1 MKFKNYTKRVKNFI
15 IDMINPETQI
25 IINNEEN
32 SKKEIYQKRN
42 KRNFI
47 QKKPLIFKGYIDE
60 TERIREHIKNNQY
73 LNSIYD
79 TNGESIFKD
88 NENEKSKIN
97 LVKNI
102 LNRNKNELYSIDNQ
116 QSSFNKPINLSQ
128 DNSSSLILRH
138 LLSKK
143 INNKN
148 NIDKY
153 KNSKILNI
161 KALYINKFRKNFSDN
176 IINKKI
182 INDLE
187 NNLSINNKGQKKLN
201 KIINQSYSRTIKE
214 QNSDKNK
221 LIKSYHNKLHFKAAE
236 EIAENE
242 LDKRNKFKLLP
253 KLFPKKKSKDKCS
266 YNSDEEEEESFNSFY
281 YQNPFKKCKKRI
293 IYNPILMEELSKIA
307 FKKNNNTDKFNIS
320 PLSSSE
326 INKNEIIN
334 QTYDKKL
341 IKKMNIKDENE
352 IEIDGEI
359 FEKTQQF
366 HLITKKILK
375 KCNVYSNK
383 NINNRNKLKVGNG
396 KNMMTK
402 GLSIKDFFN
411 KYKLK

>member
-1 MKFKNYTKRVKNFI
+1 MFKNYTKRVKNFI

-79 TNGESIFKD
+79 TNGERIFKD

-221 LIKSYHNKLHFKAAE
+221 LIKPYHNKLHFKAAE

-253 KLFPKKKSKDKCS
+253 KLFPKKKSKDKCN
-266 YNSDEEEEESFNSFY
+266 YNSDEEEEEESFNSFY

-293 IYNPILMEELSKIA
+293 LYNPIIMEELSKIA

-334 QTYDKKL
+334 QIYDK
-341 IKKMNIKDENE
+341 
-352 IEIDGEI
+352 
-359 FEKTQQF
+359 
-366 HLITKKILK
+366 
-375 KCNVYSNK
+375 
-383 NINNRNKLKVGNG
+383 
-396 KNMMTK
+396 
-402 GLSIKDFFN
+402 
-411 KYKLK
+411 